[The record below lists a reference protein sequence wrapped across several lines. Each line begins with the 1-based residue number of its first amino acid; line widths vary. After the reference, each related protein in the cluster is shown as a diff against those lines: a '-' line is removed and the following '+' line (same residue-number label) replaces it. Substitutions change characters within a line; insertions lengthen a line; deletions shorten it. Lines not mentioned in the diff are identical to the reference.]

1 METPL
6 ASLPAAL
13 SPGQRLLGIDPGAKR
28 IGVAISDAT
37 LTVATPLTTLV
48 RGKFS
53 ADATALLKLVR
64 ERNVGA
70 LVYGL
75 PRNMDGSEGPRAQS
89 ARAFARNFAQHAALP
104 YAFWDERL
112 STLAVERVLIDEA
125 NLSRDRRRGV
135 IDRAAAAWIL
145 QGALDSLARERSAT
159 TP

>member
-13 SPGQRLLGIDPGAKR
+13 VPGQRLLGIDPGAKR

-70 LVYGL
+70 LIYGL

-89 ARAFARNFAQHAALP
+89 ARAFARNFAQHAALR

-125 NLSRDRRRGV
+125 NLSRDRRRGIV
-135 IDRAAAAWIL
+135 DRAAAAYIL
-145 QGALDSLARERSAT
+145 QGALDALALQRR
-159 TP
+159 PGG